1 MDRFKKVLFPVDLSD
16 VSPKMVP
23 FVMSVANM
31 WKAEVHVLFVVSV
44 LEHFTSM
51 YVPEMSI
58 SKLEQE
64 MVLGSERK
72 LEEFVQEHFPDNRV
86 TKASVIVGD
95 PAEEIVKYVNEEK
108 MDLIVIGT
116 HGRKGLEKVF
126 FGSVAERVIKTSPV
140 PVLSI
145 NPWRK
150 RADL

>member
-31 WKAEVHVLFVVSV
+31 WDAEVHVLFVVRV
-44 LEHFTSM
+44 LDHFTSM
-51 YVPEMSI
+51 YVPDISI
-58 SKLEQE
+58 NRLEQE
-64 MVLGSERK
+64 MVQGAEK
-72 LEEFVQEHFPDNRV
+72 KMEEFVQLHFPEGRV
-86 TKASVIVGD
+86 NHASVKVGD
-95 PAEEIVKYVNEEK
+95 AVEEIIKYVNAEK
-108 MDLIVIGT
+108 IDLIIVGT

-126 FGSVAERVIKTSPV
+126 FGSVAENVIKTSPV

-150 RADL
+150 REDQ